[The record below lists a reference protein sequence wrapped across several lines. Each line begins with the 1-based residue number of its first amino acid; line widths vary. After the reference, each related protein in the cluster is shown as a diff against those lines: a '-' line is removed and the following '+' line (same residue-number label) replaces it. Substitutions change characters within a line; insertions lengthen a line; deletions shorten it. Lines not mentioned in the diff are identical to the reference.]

1 MYISKKWMRTAL
13 AAVLAAALALS
24 LAACS
29 GTDNRETEPTYPDFG
44 ASDETMPQ
52 TQPPVQIEMPE
63 YELTYSGEFRD
74 LIVTEQRED
83 GLVFTVKLSRTEAE
97 IFTLL
102 YNTDEGDL
110 VTVMEDAK
118 GNRISVAFRMAALP
132 ENLNEQDTQLFFSAQ
147 EAVNEI
153 VASLVLK

>member
-1 MYISKKWMRTAL
+1 MHIMKKMRRVTL
-13 AAVLAAALALS
+13 AALIIAILTLGMV
-24 LAACS
+24 ACS
-29 GTDNRETEPTYPDFG
+29 PKNTGETEPTYSDFG
-44 ASDETMPQ
+44 ESEETMP
-52 TQPPVQIEMPE
+52 TTLPPVQIDMPD
-63 YELTYSGEFRD
+63 YELTYSGVFKD

-83 GLVFTVKLSRTEAE
+83 GLVFTVKLSQTEAE

-118 GNRISVAFRMAALP
+118 GERISVAFRMAPIP
-132 ENLNEQDTQLFFSAQ
+132 ENLDEQDEQLFCSAQ

-153 VASLVLK
+153 VDSLVLK